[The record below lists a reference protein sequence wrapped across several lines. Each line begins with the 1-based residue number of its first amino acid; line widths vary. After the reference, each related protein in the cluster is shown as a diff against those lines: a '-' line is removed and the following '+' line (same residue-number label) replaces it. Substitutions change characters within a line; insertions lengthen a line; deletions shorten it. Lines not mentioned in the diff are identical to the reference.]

1 MPYIKELHS
10 FPPLQSS
17 PFNSCHITHHHTHLL
32 FCLRGWKVMEWS
44 RAFKQERNKTRV
56 ISTVHASLTPQG
68 LLSSTQE
75 ANLLNM
81 PLIACQKG
89 VKKRRRKKGG
99 GRKKKVSAATC
110 AITPPHANVVTLSCS
125 SPPISG
131 KRGLN
136 IASPAFFQSGRT
148 AWRETRMQSSLIS
161 REQVYRPARKRL
173 GSYLAG
179 IDSFQ
184 S

>member
-1 MPYIKELHS
+1 MSYNEELHS
-10 FPPLQSS
+10 FPPLQLL

-56 ISTVHASLTPQG
+56 ISIVHASLSPQG

-81 PLIACQKG
+81 LLMACQKG
-89 VKKRRRKKGG
+89 VKKRRREKGG
-99 GRKKKVSAATC
+99 GKKKVSAATC
-110 AITPPHANVVTLSCS
+110 AITPPHANVVTLSHS

-136 IASPAFFQSGRT
+136 IAVPAFFQSGRT

-161 REQVYRPARKRL
+161 WEQVYRPTQKRL